1 MKYKLAAQELHRS
14 RIPAFLMIS
23 GDQAMSF
30 QKFHTT
36 QVTAGAGSYS
46 QGLLAGRTLYLA
58 GQTGEGL
65 DGSSKRPA
73 AISPTS

>member
-1 MKYKLAAQELHRS
+1 M
-14 RIPAFLMIS
+14 P
-23 GDQAMSF
+23 F

-46 QGLLAGRTLYLA
+46 QGLLAGRTLYLS

-65 DGSSKRPA
+65 DGTPPA
-73 AISPTS
+73 RGDAAAQIGRAHV